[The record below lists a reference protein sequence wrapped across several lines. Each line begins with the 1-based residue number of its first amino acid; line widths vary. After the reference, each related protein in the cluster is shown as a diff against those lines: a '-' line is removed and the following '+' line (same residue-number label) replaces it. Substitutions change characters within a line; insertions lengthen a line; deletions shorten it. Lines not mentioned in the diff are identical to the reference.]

1 MIQKLSFFL
10 FLVFQK
16 LNEQAEKIN
25 DMIGVMQSAI
35 KKDDSFVQ
43 NEAELFSRLKTENQG
58 LKELLEI
65 ANHNGS
71 LRNSLLGIEKKEKE
85 AQTEDDLLI
94 GSNP

>member
-1 MIQKLSFFL
+1 MVKTGFYFEY
-10 FLVFQK
+10 QK

-35 KKDDSFVQ
+35 EKDDNFVQ

-65 ANHNGS
+65 ANYNGS
-71 LRNSLLGIEKKEKE
+71 LRNSLLGVEKEEKE
-85 AQTEDDLLI
+85 AQTDDDLL
-94 GSNP
+94 SSSSP

>member
-43 NEAELFSRLKTENQG
+43 NEAELFSRLKTENQV
-58 LKELLEI
+58 KCI
-65 ANHNGS
+65 FYV
-71 LRNSLLGIEKKEKE
+71 IEFKCSILYS
-85 AQTEDDLLI
+85 DLFRD
-94 GSNP
+94 